1 MCKAIDRYLE
11 KNNITKTQF
20 SKKLGIPY
28 ATLHRIING
37 KFDPSKNIKIKIYIA
52 TNGAVTPNDF
62 YDLPLLESE
71 RSQLD
76 FFKPAF
82 HPPSFPESQTHNPQQ
97 TECQPCPAV

>member
-1 MCKAIDRYLE
+1 MVTPLKKYLDNHNL
-11 KNNITKTQF
+11 KISDF
-20 SKKLGIPY
+20 SKKVGIPQ
-28 ATLHRIING
+28 
-37 KFDPSKNIKIKIYIA
+37 PSLSRYLAGRVPRKAEMYKIYIA

-76 FFKPAF
+76 FFKPVF

-97 TECQPCPAV
+97 TDCQPCPAA